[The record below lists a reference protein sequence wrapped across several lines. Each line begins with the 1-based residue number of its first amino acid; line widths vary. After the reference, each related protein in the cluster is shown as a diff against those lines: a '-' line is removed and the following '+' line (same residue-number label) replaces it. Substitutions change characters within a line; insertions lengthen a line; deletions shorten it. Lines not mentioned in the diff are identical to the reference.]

1 MRHFIDA
8 IDGSLVRSGI
18 TPIGE
23 DWSAADRRASERR
36 RDEVTVGAAAQNL
49 GNAGAF
55 VFRYG
60 LFAIFVW
67 AGLLKFAAHVEK
79 NSEPMLTNSL
89 IWS

>member
-8 IDGSLVRSGI
+8 IDGSLVRNGI
-18 TPIGE
+18 TTIGE
-23 DWSAADRRASERR
+23 DR
-36 RDEVTVGAAAQNL
+36 
-49 GNAGAF
+49 
-55 VFRYG
+55 

-67 AGLLKFAAHVEK
+67 AGLLNFAADEAK